1 MCEASASR
9 TNQTHQFLPVL
20 KIGISMYFLV
30 MPVISLLDF
39 EGLGPQRSIISVV
52 QLKDYIISLEE
63 IRRKR
68 QGDLEDG

>member
-1 MCEASASR
+1 
-9 TNQTHQFLPVL
+9 
-20 KIGISMYFLV
+20 MYFLV